1 MGVQDACNVVLPRN
15 LESLRFVE
23 YSCIEYGILIIE
35 LPGGESG
42 VMDKAS
48 NLVEGEG
55 EGEVRVA

>member
-1 MGVQDACNVVLPRN
+1 